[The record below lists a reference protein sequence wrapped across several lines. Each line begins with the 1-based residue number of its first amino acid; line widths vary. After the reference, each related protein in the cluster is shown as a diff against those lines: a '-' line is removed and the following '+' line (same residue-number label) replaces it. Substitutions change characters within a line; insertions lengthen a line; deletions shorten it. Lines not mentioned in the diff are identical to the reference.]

1 MRVVIAED
9 EALIRVDLQ
18 EMLEEDGH
26 EVVGAARDGVEAV
39 ELVRET
45 RPDVVFLDIR
55 MPRMDGIEA
64 ADIITGERLAPVVM
78 ITAFA
83 ESEQVEQACRAGAM
97 GYVTKPFTRN
107 DVVPAMHVAVSRHTE
122 AEALAKEVADLNER
136 LETRTILDRAKG
148 ALMARGLTEPEAFR
162 RIQKTAMDK
171 RLSLRAVAEA
181 ILLAEEVDG

>member
-18 EMLEEDGH
+18 ELLEEEGH

-39 ELVRET
+39 ELARDL

-55 MPRMDGIEA
+55 MPGMDGIEA
-64 ADIITGERLAPVVM
+64 AGVITGERIAPVVM
-78 ITAFA
+78 VRAFA
-83 ESEQVEQACRAGAM
+83 AAEQVEQACKAGAI

-107 DVVPAMHVAVSRHTE
+107 DVVPAMHVATSRFAE
-122 AEALAKEVADLNER
+122 AEAFAQEVADLNER
-136 LETRTILDRAKG
+136 LETRTLLDRAKG
-148 ALMARGLTEPEAFR
+148 ALMAKGLSEPDAFR